1 MLGNESEIYKQ
12 KLEVT
17 VGQELE
23 VTKDIVNPKVE
34 YKIGDIVTYSVK
46 VKIKENEFNKGK
58 MDRVDIEDI
67 FPEDNL
73 EYDQTK
79 LKTKGSD
86 IQVTKENGKIKA
98 SMPLKYG
105 ETKEIIY
112 GMKVRD
118 NANGK
123 TLTNN
128 VTVNGTSATTSDIT
142 GGNASKTIKVND
154 PKLDI
159 KKGVDKKEYKVR

>member
-23 VTKDIVNPKVE
+23 VTKDIVNPKAE

-67 FPEDNL
+67 FPEDHL
-73 EYDQTK
+73 E
-79 LKTKGSD
+79 
-86 IQVTKENGKIKA
+86 
-98 SMPLKYG
+98 
-105 ETKEIIY
+105 
-112 GMKVRD
+112 
-118 NANGK
+118 
-123 TLTNN
+123 
-128 VTVNGTSATTSDIT
+128 
-142 GGNASKTIKVND
+142 
-154 PKLDI
+154 
-159 KKGVDKKEYKVR
+159 

>member
-23 VTKDIVNPKVE
+23 VTKDIVNPKAE
-34 YKIGDIVTYSVK
+34 YKVGDIVTYSVK

-58 MDRVDIEDI
+58 MDMVDIEDI
-67 FPEDNL
+67 FPEDHL

-105 ETKEIIY
+105 ETKEISY
-112 GMKVRD
+112 GMKVKEG
-118 NANGK
+118 ANGK
-123 TLTNN
+123 SLVNN
-128 VTVNGTSATTSDIT
+128 VTANGTSATTSDIT